1 MVIMWPL
8 SLGDLQQSKVLV
20 LHPRP
25 RVTLL
30 LHHNP
35 YPQPVVY
42 WHPISWSLIP
52 HPPKVNNSTPPLQL
66 GPHPTPREFNMP
78 VQGGGGSLGTMNQDC
93 GDGHIAPR
101 LAQLSDLQTRGCAT
115 RTPTTQEH
123 NDAASS
129 GGGGPLCSAL
139 VPDTCKPGQCPD
151 HTLSLRSGL
160 STGD

>member
-1 MVIMWPL
+1 MLRITTLFHPVKIFVTPYCMVIMWPL

-78 VQGGGGSLGTMNQDC
+78 VQGGGGIFRNYE
-93 GDGHIAPR
+93 PR
-101 LAQLSDLQTRGCAT
+101 LRGWAYC
-115 RTPTTQEH
+115 PTLGPVVWFADTGLCDSHPNYPGTQWC
-123 NDAASS
+123 SIQW
-129 GGGGPLCSAL
+129 GGGPSLQC
-139 VPDTCKPGQCPD
+139 TCTR
-151 HTLSLRSGL
+151 HM
-160 STGD
+160 